1 MAISPTFDAVL
12 ERLKRQDL
20 WQFPGGVHP
29 PGQKSLSN
37 TTAIARMQLPEV
49 LYVPVRQHSG
59 LEGTIC
65 VDVGEQVLKGQ
76 PLTCSNAPYAVPVH
90 APTSGVIINIGEHT
104 SAHPSGAPEL
114 TITLRPD
121 GNDTW
126 TELQPIQHY
135 QHLDKSALIER
146 ICDAGIA
153 GLGGAGFPTHIKTSS
168 TKPVEFL
175 IINGIECEPYITSD
189 DRLMRE
195 HAWQIRQGIDVLN
208 HLLAPK
214 CIVIAVED
222 NKPEALKALNIAC
235 EDNQDIQIIAVPT
248 VYPAGGEKQ
257 LIQVLTGREVPRKGL
272 PNDIGCVMF
281 NVGTCFAIADAV
293 FSGKPLLERV
303 VTLTGNALQKPQNVW
318 ALLGTP
324 ISHLLAHA
332 GYMPRTQSDQQ
343 VIMGG
348 PMMGFSIT
356 SLDTPVVKITNC
368 LLAPEKH
375 ELPTAADER
384 ACIRCG
390 FCTDACPAS
399 LLPQQLYWYSKA
411 KDYDKSQEYNLFD
424 CIECGACAY
433 VCPSEIPLVHYYRKA
448 KAEIRNQRDENDKSE
463 KAKQR
468 FEARKA
474 RLLEEKRQREE
485 KHRLAAE
492 QRKQAMAKDG
502 SAQDKIAAALAR
514 AKAKKAQAAAAT
526 ETAEQPVKAQ
536 QQAAES
542 PSVND
547 KQAKVAAAVAK
558 AKAKKAKQVAPTQ
571 SKTEEATATTDKQAK
586 VAAAVARA
594 KAKKASKQAEIADQ
608 SKTEIN
614 SENQVIAEKPSAVT
628 DKKAKAAAAVA
639 RAKAKKA
646 AKEAERADQAEPDNR
661 ETSEATSNDAVQPTE
676 KTAEQIKRE
685 KVAKAIAKA
694 KAKAKQNKSGENAE

>member
-1 MAISPTFDAVL
+1 MAISPTFDTVI
-12 ERLKRQDL
+12 ERLKRQEL
-20 WQFPGGVHP
+20 WQFPGGVYP
-29 PGQKSLSN
+29 PSQKSLSN
-37 TTAIARMQLPEV
+37 TTAIARMQLPEL
-49 LYVPVRQHSG
+49 LYVPVRQHAG

-65 VDVGEQVLKGQ
+65 VEIGEQVLKGQ
-76 PLTCSNAPYAVPVH
+76 ALTNSNTPYAVPIH
-90 APTSGVIINIGEHT
+90 APTSGVIVAIGEHT
-104 SAHPSGAPEL
+104 SAHPSGVPEL

-126 TELQPIQHY
+126 TDLQPIQHY
-135 QHLDKSALIER
+135 QHLDKSALIGR

-175 IINGIECEPYITSD
+175 IINGIECEPYISSD

-208 HLLAPK
+208 HLLTPK

-222 NKPEALKALNIAC
+222 NKPEAIKALNIAC
-235 EDNQDIQIIAVPT
+235 EDNQDMQVIAVPT

-303 VTLTGNALQKPQNVW
+303 VTLTGNAIQKPQNVW

-324 ISHLLAHA
+324 ISHLLSHA
-332 GYMPRTQSDQQ
+332 GYSPRAQSEQQ

-348 PMMGFSIT
+348 PMMGFSAT
-356 SLDTPVVKITNC
+356 SLATPVVKITNC
-368 LLAPEKH
+368 LLAPAKR
-375 ELPTAADER
+375 ELPNAADER

-433 VCPSEIPLVHYYRKA
+433 VCPSEIPLVHYYRKV

-474 RLLEEKRQREE
+474 RLLEEKRLRDE
-485 KHRLAAE
+485 KHRLAAQ

-514 AKAKKAQAAAAT
+514 AKAKKAQAAAASGDT
-526 ETAEQPVKAQ
+526 DQSNEAQ
-536 QQAAES
+536 QQAAET
-542 PSVND
+542 PSVN
-547 KQAKVAAAVAK
+547 
-558 AKAKKAKQVAPTQ
+558 
-571 SKTEEATATTDKQAK
+571 DKQAK

-594 KAKKASKQAEIADQ
+594 KAKKAKQASSAQLKAEEASASSDKQAKVAAAVARAKAKRADKQAESEQRTNEATSSESQ
-608 SKTEIN
+608 VVTEK
-614 SENQVIAEKPSAVT
+614 SSAAT
-628 DKKAKAAAAVA
+628 DKKAKATAAVA

-646 AKEAERADQAEPDNR
+646 VKEVQQTKDKAPDNQQAAGANDN
-661 ETSEATSNDAVQPTE
+661 EAAQTSE

-694 KAKAKQNKSGENAE
+694 KAKQKTLGEKAE

>member
-1 MAISPTFDAVL
+1 MAITPSFDTVM

-37 TTAIARMQLPEV
+37 TTAIARVQLPEV
-49 LYVPVRQHSG
+49 LYIPVRQHAG
-59 LEGTIC
+59 LEGSVC
-65 VDVGEQVLKGQ
+65 VEIGSQVLKGQ
-76 PLTCSNAPYAVPVH
+76 PLTYSNAPYAVPIH
-90 APTSGVIINIGEHT
+90 APTSGVITEIGEHT
-104 SAHPSGAPEL
+104 SAHPSGVPEL
-114 TITLRPD
+114 TITMRPD

-126 TELQPIQHY
+126 TELFPIHHY
-135 QHLDKSALIER
+135 QHLDKNALIER

-175 IINGIECEPYITSD
+175 IINGIECEPYISSD

-195 HAWQIRQGIDVLN
+195 HAWQIRQGVDVLN
-208 HLLAPK
+208 HLLSPK

-235 EDNQDIQIIAVPT
+235 EDNQEIQVVSVPT

-281 NVGTCFAIADAV
+281 NVGTCFAIADAI

-303 VTLTGNALQKPQNVW
+303 VTLTGTALQKPQNVW

-324 ISHLLAHA
+324 VSHLLSYA
-332 GYMPRTQSDQQ
+332 GYMPHNQNEQQ

-368 LLAPEKH
+368 LLAPAKN
-375 ELPTAADER
+375 ELPSAADER

-411 KDYDKSQEYNLFD
+411 KDHDKTQEYNLFD

-474 RLLEEKRQREE
+474 RLLEEKRLREE

-514 AKAKKAQAAAAT
+514 AKAKKAKTAAQT
-526 ETAEQPVKAQ
+526 EAVEQPIDAPQKS
-536 QQAAES
+536 AES
-542 PSVND
+542 STV
-547 KQAKVAAAVAK
+547 K
-558 AKAKKAKQVAPTQ
+558 
-571 SKTEEATATTDKQAK
+571 DKQAK

-594 KAKKASKQAEIADQ
+594 KAKKAEQTTSAQSQPASEKLDKQA
-608 SKTEIN
+608 K
-614 SENQVIAEKPSAVT
+614 V
-628 DKKAKAAAAVA
+628 AAAVA

-646 AKEAERADQAEPDNR
+646 RKQAEAEQGVKQETDVIDPTATDETTAAPGKKAKVAAPVARAKAKKAAQKAAQSEPAEA
-661 ETSEATSNDAVQPTE
+661 ENDAASVAEVNDKEPPKE